1 MDKFKPIISHQEGQN
16 LFPGIPTVIK
26 GDKSSTN
33 ITMKNTK
40 DQIALT
46 PYGASYMTP
55 GQDYAFAGNTVAE
68 LPMAQM
74 GGEDPEQDQIMQI
87 LQVYAQMKQIPIEEL
102 MQQLQSLPEEQQ
114 QQALS
119 SIVQDVQK
127 TMQEQQMGQQQQPE
141 MGQQDQQGMMEQEM
155 GMARHGGEPCIDC
168 EEQFPQ
174 AQNLNW
180 FYKAEGGEAF
190 PQANP
195 YPHMYA
201 QGGEAF
207 PQAQTYLPYDRGG
220 NPVPNFMFQQGGLY
234 DYTKSLGLDP
244 SYESRKK
251 MFSKYF
257 NEKYTGTA
265 EQNTYLLNAL
275 KSGKIKTEGVR
286 YQTEKPKL
294 NQPASSRKMPSFDEY
309 KKEETKS
316 QNPQTKYQ
324 YRTNSDYISAPKD
337 ATSTQSPYMQNI
349 IGRSAKTSAPVLSKD
364 KRQIPQTGVVIDKR
378 TGEAIVLGDNNAMR
392 FPVLTGMA
400 GPDANATINTTIENL
415 AFDQRSTPRGYYFMN
430 KDNIGD
436 HDNTEY
442 HGNISRLLPISAYDT
457 EASQA
462 YNLAMHETYDPAYRE
477 QFYNM
482 SPEERYRTYGCVN
495 CQQPSYEGM
504 MQTLNNQNDT
514 AFIVDSKLQQDA
526 SLWNQAQKQLQL
538 RSKDPRNQ
546 YTSTITERELGGSTD
561 IDQAYQMMK
570 RGGFDM
576 NPKKKKGGK
585 FDAGSFQDY
594 VMKNGG
600 YLPKHQFEEATVGQ
614 NLSQPSGSYNT
625 WGSPT
630 ITNAVSQSPAFQQVQ
645 DYNANATRIADQNV
659 VKQGTD
665 QMGDKPSNLTYPK
678 QNPKTSM
685 YNLFSPAF
693 STKPKRQNVVGA
705 GLKALASA
713 VDFGGSMYN
722 GKGLFPAQQGGLPKH
737 QSEGPVRFQQTPSVN
752 WSSEILDDG
761 QLSYDELGNA
771 YNNSWNAYNNSW
783 NYYEDQGISGAQS
796 NNSTTGVNMPKT
808 PNPISQF
815 KPQTG
820 PWNNYNTGTM
830 TNDINSVINEPMT
843 LKKNQS
849 FFGGQDAQGNSIY
862 NFDKIPDT
870 GITSNQQQQQQ
881 QKRGVGFNTP
891 FAARQVS
898 NLNNIGG
905 FLQGINELKAEDKE
919 LAKGINS
926 SAWMPV
932 QQSNDRGD
940 YMNNNGMFRP
950 NDYQYSQSAPGMQNQ
965 QAFYAQAGGPLDMF
979 EDGEEYDLDENTIN
993 LILAM
998 GGSVEYL

>member
-127 TMQEQQMGQQQQPE
+127 TMQEQQMGQEQQQPE
-141 MGQQDQQGMMEQEM
+141 MGQQDQQGMMEQEQEM
-155 GMARHGGEPCIDC
+155 PMAMHGGILKYQTAGGKKTLTKGQQVQKLMSFPEIQKSLMEFGIDDSVAARLGRYIDNPNGRGGKYIENADGNKGYDVTNNPGKYPEDYSSWSLDDGLRYTRLSGMNNPTYGPTKYDSYSP
-168 EEQFPQ
+168 EETSLEVDRNNAYRYYPKEEYIIKNNTDTIPFR
-174 AQNLNW
+174 
-180 FYKAEGGEAF
+180 KAGGEAF

-220 NPVPNFMFQQGGLY
+220 NPVPNFMFQQGG
-234 DYTKSLGLDP
+234 DLD
-244 SYESRKK
+244 
-251 MFSKYF
+251 
-257 NEKYTGTA
+257 
-265 EQNTYLLNAL
+265 
-275 KSGKIKTEGVR
+275 
-286 YQTEKPKL
+286 
-294 NQPASSRKMPSFDEY
+294 
-309 KKEETKS
+309 
-316 QNPQTKYQ
+316 Q
-324 YRTNSDYISAPKD
+324 Y
-337 ATSTQSPYMQNI
+337 
-349 IGRSAKTSAPVLSKD
+349 
-364 KRQIPQTGVVIDKR
+364 
-378 TGEAIVLGDNNAMR
+378 
-392 FPVLTGMA
+392 
-400 GPDANATINTTIENL
+400 
-415 AFDQRSTPRGYYFMN
+415 
-430 KDNIGD
+430 
-436 HDNTEY
+436 
-442 HGNISRLLPISAYDT
+442 
-457 EASQA
+457 
-462 YNLAMHETYDPAYRE
+462 
-477 QFYNM
+477 
-482 SPEERYRTYGCVN
+482 
-495 CQQPSYEGM
+495 
-504 MQTLNNQNDT
+504 
-514 AFIVDSKLQQDA
+514 
-526 SLWNQAQKQLQL
+526 
-538 RSKDPRNQ
+538 
-546 YTSTITERELGGSTD
+546 GGSTD

-570 RGGFDM
+570 RGGFYM

-600 YLPKHQFEEATVGQ
+600 YLPKHQFD
-614 NLSQPSGSYNT
+614 NSQIG
-625 WGSPT
+625 
-630 ITNAVSQSPAFQQVQ
+630 
-645 DYNANATRIADQNV
+645 
-659 VKQGTD
+659 
-665 QMGDKPSNLTYPK
+665 
-678 QNPKTSM
+678 
-685 YNLFSPAF
+685 
-693 STKPKRQNVVGA
+693 
-705 GLKALASA
+705 
-713 VDFGGSMYN
+713 
-722 GKGLFPAQQGGLPKH
+722 
-737 QSEGPVRFQQTPSVN
+737 
-752 WSSEILDDG
+752 
-761 QLSYDELGNA
+761 
-771 YNNSWNAYNNSW
+771 
-783 NYYEDQGISGAQS
+783 
-796 NNSTTGVNMPKT
+796 MPKT

-815 KPQTG
+815 KPQAG
-820 PWNNYNTGTM
+820 PWNDYNTGTM

-881 QKRGVGFNTP
+881 QKRGLGFNTP
-891 FAARQVS
+891 VAARQVS
-898 NLNNIGG
+898 ALNNIGG

-919 LAKGINS
+919 RAKGINS

>member
-16 LFPGIPTVIK
+16 LFPGMPTVIK

-68 LPMAQM
+68 LPVAQM

-87 LQVYAQMKQIPIEEL
+87 LQAYAQMKQIPIEEL

-119 SIVQDVQK
+119 AIVQDVQK
-127 TMQEQQMGQQQQPE
+127 TMQEQQMGQEQQQPE

-155 GMARHGGEPCIDC
+155 GMAMHGG
-168 EEQFPQ
+168 EQFPQ

-220 NPVPNFMFQQGGLY
+220 NPAPNFMFQQGGLY

-275 KSGKIKTEGVR
+275 QSGKIKTEGVR
-286 YQTEKPKL
+286 HQAEKPKL

-324 YRTNSDYISAPKD
+324 YRKNSDYISAPED

-349 IGRSAKTSAPVLSKD
+349 IGRSAKTSTPVLAKD
-364 KRQIPQTGVVIDKR
+364 KRQIPQTGVIIDKR
-378 TGEAIVLGDNNAMR
+378 TGEAIVLGDKDAMG

-415 AFDQRSTPRGYYFMN
+415 AFNKRSTPRGYYLMD

-436 HDNTEY
+436 HDKEEY
-442 HGNISRLLPISAYDT
+442 HGNISRLRPISAYGT
-457 EASQA
+457 EAPQA
-462 YNLAMHETYDPAYRE
+462 FNLAMHQTHDPAYRN

-495 CQQPSYEGM
+495 CQQPEYEGM
-504 MQTLNNQNDT
+504 IQTLNNQNDT

-526 SLWNQAQKQLQL
+526 SLWDQAQKQLQL
-538 RSKDPRNQ
+538 RSKNPKNQ

-570 RGGFDM
+570 RGGMDM

-585 FDAGSFQDY
+585 FDQNSFKDY

-600 YLPKHQFEEATVGQ
+600 YLPKHQFKEATIGQ
-614 NLSQPSGSYNT
+614 NLSQPSGSYNM
-625 WGSPT
+625 WGSSAIPD
-630 ITNAVSQSPAFQQVQ
+630 AVTQSPAFQQVQ

-665 QMGDKPSNLTYPK
+665 QMGYRPSNSTYPK

-685 YNLFSPAF
+685 YNLFSQAF
-693 STKPKRQNVVGA
+693 PTKPKRQNVVGP
-705 GLKALASA
+705 GLKALMSA
-713 VDFGGSMYN
+713 GDFGGSMYN

-737 QSEGPVRFQQTPSVN
+737 QF
-752 WSSEILDDG
+752 
-761 QLSYDELGNA
+761 
-771 YNNSWNAYNNSW
+771 
-783 NYYEDQGISGAQS
+783 
-796 NNSTTGVNMPKT
+796 NNSTTGVNQSQTPASTFFMPDSMQYNT
-808 PNPISQF
+808 AFNNWANQNSMMNPSGFDPSNTTTNTQGFGYSF
-815 KPQTG
+815 KPGSTAD
-820 PWNNYNTGTM
+820 PNNPNFEQPLYN
-830 TNDINSVINEPMT
+830 
-843 LKKNQS
+843 Q
-849 FFGGQDAQGNSIY
+849 QQ
-862 NFDKIPDT
+862 
-870 GITSNQQQQQQ
+870 QQQQQQ
-881 QKRGVGFNTP
+881 QKRGLGFNTP

-919 LAKGINS
+919 KAKGINS

-940 YMNNNGMFRP
+940 YMTNNGMFRP

>member
-16 LFPGIPTVIK
+16 LFPGMPTVIK

-119 SIVQDVQK
+119 AIVQDVQK
-127 TMQEQQMGQQQQPE
+127 TMQEQQMGQQQQQPE
-141 MGQQDQQGMMEQEM
+141 MGQQDQQGMMEQEQEM
-155 GMARHGGEPCIDC
+155 GMAMHGG
-168 EEQFPQ
+168 EQFPQ

-180 FYKAEGGEAF
+180 FYKVEGGEAF

-195 YPHMYA
+195 YPHIYA

-207 PQAQTYLPYDRGG
+207 PQAQTYLPYDRGSK
-220 NPVPNFMFQQGGLY
+220 PAPNFMFQQGG
-234 DYTKSLGLDP
+234 DLD
-244 SYESRKK
+244 
-251 MFSKYF
+251 
-257 NEKYTGTA
+257 
-265 EQNTYLLNAL
+265 
-275 KSGKIKTEGVR
+275 
-286 YQTEKPKL
+286 
-294 NQPASSRKMPSFDEY
+294 
-309 KKEETKS
+309 
-316 QNPQTKYQ
+316 Q
-324 YRTNSDYISAPKD
+324 Y
-337 ATSTQSPYMQNI
+337 
-349 IGRSAKTSAPVLSKD
+349 
-364 KRQIPQTGVVIDKR
+364 
-378 TGEAIVLGDNNAMR
+378 
-392 FPVLTGMA
+392 
-400 GPDANATINTTIENL
+400 
-415 AFDQRSTPRGYYFMN
+415 
-430 KDNIGD
+430 
-436 HDNTEY
+436 
-442 HGNISRLLPISAYDT
+442 
-457 EASQA
+457 
-462 YNLAMHETYDPAYRE
+462 
-477 QFYNM
+477 
-482 SPEERYRTYGCVN
+482 
-495 CQQPSYEGM
+495 
-504 MQTLNNQNDT
+504 
-514 AFIVDSKLQQDA
+514 
-526 SLWNQAQKQLQL
+526 
-538 RSKDPRNQ
+538 
-546 YTSTITERELGGSTD
+546 GGSTD

-570 RGGFDM
+570 RGGMDM

-585 FDAGSFQDY
+585 FNDQTFQEY

-600 YLPKHQFEEATVGQ
+600 YLPKHQFKEATIGQ
-614 NLSQPSGSYNT
+614 NLSQPSGSYNM
-625 WGSPT
+625 WGSSVIPD
-630 ITNAVSQSPAFQQVQ
+630 AVTQSPAFQQVQ

-665 QMGDKPSNLTYPK
+665 QMGYRPSNSTYPK

-685 YNLFSPAF
+685 YNMFSQAF
-693 STKPKRQNVVGA
+693 PTKPKRQNVVGA

-737 QSEGPVRFQQTPSVN
+737 QF
-752 WSSEILDDG
+752 
-761 QLSYDELGNA
+761 
-771 YNNSWNAYNNSW
+771 
-783 NYYEDQGISGAQS
+783 
-796 NNSTTGVNMPKT
+796 NNSTTGVNQSQTPASTFFMPD
-808 PNPISQF
+808 SMQ
-815 KPQTG
+815 
-820 PWNNYNTGTM
+820 YNTAFNNWAKQNSMMNPSGFDQSNTT
-830 TNDINSVINEPMT
+830 TNT
-843 LKKNQS
+843 QGFGYS
-849 FFGGQDAQGNSIY
+849 FNPGSTADPNNP
-862 NFDKIPDT
+862 NFEQPLY
-870 GITSNQQQQQQ
+870 NQQQQQQ
-881 QKRGVGFNTP
+881 QKRGLGFNTP

-979 EDGEEYDLDENTIN
+979 EDGGEYDLDENTIN

>member
-1 MDKFKPIISHQEGQN
+1 
-16 LFPGIPTVIK
+16 
-26 GDKSSTN
+26 
-33 ITMKNTK
+33 
-40 DQIALT
+40 
-46 PYGASYMTP
+46 
-55 GQDYAFAGNTVAE
+55 
-68 LPMAQM
+68 
-74 GGEDPEQDQIMQI
+74 
-87 LQVYAQMKQIPIEEL
+87 
-102 MQQLQSLPEEQQ
+102 
-114 QQALS
+114 
-119 SIVQDVQK
+119 
-127 TMQEQQMGQQQQPE
+127 
-141 MGQQDQQGMMEQEM
+141 
-155 GMARHGGEPCIDC
+155 
-168 EEQFPQ
+168 
-174 AQNLNW
+174 
-180 FYKAEGGEAF
+180 
-190 PQANP
+190 
-195 YPHMYA
+195 
-201 QGGEAF
+201 
-207 PQAQTYLPYDRGG
+207 
-220 NPVPNFMFQQGGLY
+220 MFQQGG
-234 DYTKSLGLDP
+234 DLD
-244 SYESRKK
+244 
-251 MFSKYF
+251 
-257 NEKYTGTA
+257 
-265 EQNTYLLNAL
+265 
-275 KSGKIKTEGVR
+275 
-286 YQTEKPKL
+286 
-294 NQPASSRKMPSFDEY
+294 
-309 KKEETKS
+309 
-316 QNPQTKYQ
+316 Q
-324 YRTNSDYISAPKD
+324 Y
-337 ATSTQSPYMQNI
+337 
-349 IGRSAKTSAPVLSKD
+349 
-364 KRQIPQTGVVIDKR
+364 
-378 TGEAIVLGDNNAMR
+378 
-392 FPVLTGMA
+392 
-400 GPDANATINTTIENL
+400 
-415 AFDQRSTPRGYYFMN
+415 
-430 KDNIGD
+430 
-436 HDNTEY
+436 
-442 HGNISRLLPISAYDT
+442 
-457 EASQA
+457 
-462 YNLAMHETYDPAYRE
+462 
-477 QFYNM
+477 
-482 SPEERYRTYGCVN
+482 
-495 CQQPSYEGM
+495 
-504 MQTLNNQNDT
+504 
-514 AFIVDSKLQQDA
+514 
-526 SLWNQAQKQLQL
+526 
-538 RSKDPRNQ
+538 
-546 YTSTITERELGGSTD
+546 GGSTD

-600 YLPKHQFEEATVGQ
+600 YLPKHQFEEATIGQ

-625 WGSPT
+625 WGSPA
-630 ITNAVSQSPAFQQVQ
+630 IPIAVSQSPAFQQVQ

-665 QMGDKPSNLTYPK
+665 QMGYRPSNSTYPK

-685 YNLFSPAF
+685 YNLFSQAF
-693 STKPKRQNVVGA
+693 PTKPKRQNVVGA

-737 QSEGPVRFQQTPSVN
+737 QF
-752 WSSEILDDG
+752 
-761 QLSYDELGNA
+761 
-771 YNNSWNAYNNSW
+771 
-783 NYYEDQGISGAQS
+783 

-815 KPQTG
+815 KPQAG

-870 GITSNQQQQQQ
+870 GITSNKPTNPKQQQQ
-881 QKRGVGFNTP
+881 QKRGLGFDTP

-919 LAKGINS
+919 RAKGINS

>member
-16 LFPGIPTVIK
+16 LFPGLPTVIK

-141 MGQQDQQGMMEQEM
+141 MGQQDQQGMMEQEQEM
-155 GMARHGGEPCIDC
+155 PMAMHGGEPCTDC

-180 FYKAEGGEAF
+180 FYKAQVGKQVYTPENRAQDSTYYADYAIPANMRKIALGNIFDSYEQIGRAEDYGYDPSAEEMVEHLRDPKKIGYSNARQASIDAFRNKGAAGKLYLTNNEVAEIAKRFKDIDAEGKYTTPNNPMYGSNSYDLKSTLSAPDYRRVQQEINRNKNKKAEGGEAF

-220 NPVPNFMFQQGGLY
+220 NPVPNFMFQQGG
-234 DYTKSLGLDP
+234 DLD
-244 SYESRKK
+244 
-251 MFSKYF
+251 
-257 NEKYTGTA
+257 
-265 EQNTYLLNAL
+265 
-275 KSGKIKTEGVR
+275 
-286 YQTEKPKL
+286 
-294 NQPASSRKMPSFDEY
+294 
-309 KKEETKS
+309 
-316 QNPQTKYQ
+316 Q
-324 YRTNSDYISAPKD
+324 Y
-337 ATSTQSPYMQNI
+337 
-349 IGRSAKTSAPVLSKD
+349 
-364 KRQIPQTGVVIDKR
+364 
-378 TGEAIVLGDNNAMR
+378 
-392 FPVLTGMA
+392 
-400 GPDANATINTTIENL
+400 
-415 AFDQRSTPRGYYFMN
+415 
-430 KDNIGD
+430 
-436 HDNTEY
+436 
-442 HGNISRLLPISAYDT
+442 
-457 EASQA
+457 
-462 YNLAMHETYDPAYRE
+462 
-477 QFYNM
+477 
-482 SPEERYRTYGCVN
+482 
-495 CQQPSYEGM
+495 
-504 MQTLNNQNDT
+504 
-514 AFIVDSKLQQDA
+514 
-526 SLWNQAQKQLQL
+526 
-538 RSKDPRNQ
+538 
-546 YTSTITERELGGSTD
+546 GGSTD

-600 YLPKHQFEEATVGQ
+600 YLPKHQFKEATIGQ
-614 NLSQPSGSYNT
+614 NLSQPSGSYNM

-630 ITNAVSQSPAFQQVQ
+630 IPTAVSQSPAFQQVQ

-665 QMGDKPSNLTYPK
+665 QMGYKPSNSTYPK

-685 YNLFSPAF
+685 YNLFSQAF
-693 STKPKRQNVVGA
+693 PTKPKRQNVVGA

-737 QSEGPVRFQQTPSVN
+737 QF
-752 WSSEILDDG
+752 
-761 QLSYDELGNA
+761 
-771 YNNSWNAYNNSW
+771 
-783 NYYEDQGISGAQS
+783 
-796 NNSTTGVNMPKT
+796 NNSTTGVNQSQTPASTFFMPD
-808 PNPISQF
+808 SMQ
-815 KPQTG
+815 
-820 PWNNYNTGTM
+820 YNTAFNNWAKQNSMMNPLGFDPSNTT
-830 TNDINSVINEPMT
+830 TNT
-843 LKKNQS
+843 QGFGYS
-849 FFGGQDAQGNSIY
+849 FNPGSTADPNNP
-862 NFDKIPDT
+862 NFEQPLY
-870 GITSNQQQQQQ
+870 NQQQQQQ
-881 QKRGVGFNTP
+881 KQQQKRGFGFNTP